1 MSVILLLGMVGA
13 IILTADNSE
22 EIKVINIIRNK
33 KSSILYFSLLTTI
46 CY

>member
-13 IILTADNSE
+13 IILTADNYE

-33 KSSILYFSLLTTI
+33 KSSILYFSFLRTI